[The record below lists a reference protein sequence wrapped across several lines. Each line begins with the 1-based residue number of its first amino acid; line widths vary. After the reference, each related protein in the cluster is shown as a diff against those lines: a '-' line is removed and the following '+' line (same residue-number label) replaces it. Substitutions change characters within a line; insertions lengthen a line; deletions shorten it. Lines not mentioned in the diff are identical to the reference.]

1 MELGRALHT
10 ILAVFARAKPAW
22 QKNCMICNGRTPLQ
36 NCSLYNKC
44 KKIFYRFK
52 ESLGYLIFATFR
64 IRIIIEGIIASL
76 SLHCQYRLY
85 RYQKQTFSQHRREP
99 NNNGNGYTYL
109 IRFCFRPTRES
120 TSENLIFSFKPST
133 NTKHQTYILTM
144 QINNFVVQFLV
155 QAWMIQRKTHHKI
168 RFSISILPY
177 FFLFFTSKLLYLIKI
192 VHKTM

>member
-1 MELGRALHT
+1 
-10 ILAVFARAKPAW
+10 
-22 QKNCMICNGRTPLQ
+22 MICNGRTPLQ

-99 NNNGNGYTYL
+99 NNNGYTYL

-120 TSENLIFSFKPST
+120 TSENLIFSAKPST
-133 NTKHQTYILTM
+133 NTKRQTYILTV